1 MSRSYKKTPVTQDFG
16 RRRKHDKQLANRKI
30 RRAKYLEE
38 ISSGGHYKK
47 FYDQY
52 DICDWYSRHTL
63 NDALEYRNKLLSDCS
78 VGRFTYHAQ
87 YDEKYF
93 NIQKC
98 IKEWKKHYYWK

>member
-30 RRAKYLEE
+30 RRAKFLEE

-63 NDALEYRNKLLSDCS
+63 NDALKSWGERVDRRMWWGL
-78 VGRFTYHAQ
+78 HIQ
-87 YDEKYF
+87 YNHKPQT
-93 NIQKC
+93 IQSA
-98 IKEWKKHYYWK
+98 IREWKKAYYWK